1 MFVFSNIVYWEDF
14 AADDVRKEEDFALDD
29 VGKDEN
35 FVENAV
41 VLSDARHDASA
52 EHTQPD
58 IPIETGSALSR
69 TPEIILRSM
78 DFYFSF
84 YVRLRLNNFLCYSFL
99 YTESNQISGLR

>member
-1 MFVFSNIVYWEDF
+1 MQL
-14 AADDVRKEEDFALDD
+14 ADDVRKEEDFAVDD

-35 FVENAV
+35 FVETAV

-69 TPEIILRSM
+69 TPKIILRPM
-78 DFYFSF
+78 D
-84 YVRLRLNNFLCYSFL
+84 VRRR
-99 YTESNQISGLR
+99 SGLR